1 MPFRERLEWFLR
13 MGLLV
18 FILAAAAFLS
28 AITTI
33 RFAIRGREVNM
44 PNLVG
49 MKMADAGKLLSLQGL
64 VLKVADRVYDAA
76 PSGNVIRQSPPPG
89 LKVKVSQ
96 DAHVVLSLGPLRTAV
111 PQLVG
116 ETIRAAR
123 ISLLQS
129 GLQLGEVTAPYL
141 RGSLPDTV
149 VVQSPSPG
157 AQAGSSHVDLL
168 SPLGPR
174 PEAVIMP
181 FLAGMRGTEAQHE
194 LLSAGFPDVQ
204 VTSVPAQQWPAGT
217 IMDQTPAAGS
227 RLGAGVLV
235 ELKVASGGGAEP
247 HFIKP

>member
-1 MPFRERLEWFLR
+1 MPFRERLEWCLR

-18 FILAAAAFLS
+18 FILASAAFLS

-49 MKMADAGKLLSLQGL
+49 MKMAEAGKVLSRHGL
-64 VLKVADRVYDAA
+64 ILKVADRIYDAA
-76 PSGNVIRQSPPPG
+76 PAGNVIRQSPPPG

-96 DAHVVLSLGPLRTAV
+96 DAHVVLSLGPLRTPV
-111 PQLVG
+111 PQIAG

-141 RGSLPDTV
+141 KGSLPDTV
-149 VVQSPSPG
+149 LVQSPPPG

-181 FLAGMRGTEAQHE
+181 FLAGRRGTEAQHE
-194 LLSAGFPDVQ
+194 LLSAGFANVQ
-204 VTSVPAQQWPAGT
+204 VTSVPAPQWPAGT
-217 IMDQTPAAGS
+217 VMDQSPPAGS
-227 RLGAGVLV
+227 RLAADAPV
-235 ELKVASGGGAEP
+235 ELKVATAGGAESRI
-247 HFIKP
+247 IKP